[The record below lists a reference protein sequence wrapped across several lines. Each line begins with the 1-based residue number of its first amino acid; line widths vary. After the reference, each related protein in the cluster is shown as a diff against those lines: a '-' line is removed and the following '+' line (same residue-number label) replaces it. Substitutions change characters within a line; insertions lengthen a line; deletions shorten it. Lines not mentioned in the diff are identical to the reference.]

1 MTDLLDAPSET
12 APEIP
17 TTDAAVAAALRDG
30 LTHLRARLDAP
41 DLADATT
48 IHELRVA
55 LRRVRTV
62 LAVIARAAPTDA
74 VAALRTAAGA
84 LADVIGEAR
93 DWDVFITET
102 LVRHAPDPGTDGHAG
117 LVAVAEEL
125 RQAAHRRLAD
135 YRAGRETAGFLRM
148 FAQVVD
154 GRRWR
159 DASDA
164 LWAAPLD
171 ELARPTLDRL
181 HARVLKRGHGLG
193 RRDAAERHVL
203 RLAVKRLRYAVDLF
217 APVLA
222 GDGAAGYR
230 RRLVALQ
237 DKLGHGNDRVT
248 ARRLASI
255 VAEATDQ
262 TDVAAAV
269 AALSVRLDDADTAE
283 EAVLK
288 AAWRRFRHRAPFWH
302 DEA

>member
-12 APEIP
+12 APETP

-30 LTHLRARLDAP
+30 LTLLRTRLDAP

-62 LAVIARAAPTDA
+62 LAVVARAAPTDA
-74 VAALRTAAGA
+74 VAALRAATGG

-93 DWDVFITET
+93 DWDVFVTET
-102 LVRHAPDPGTDGHAG
+102 LARHAPDPGTDGHAA
-117 LVAVAEEL
+117 LVAVAEAL
-125 RQAAHRRLAD
+125 RHAAHRRLAD
-135 YRAGRETAGFLRM
+135 YRAGRETANILKL
-148 FAQVVD
+148 FARFVD

-164 LWAAPLD
+164 LWAAPFD
-171 ELARPTLDRL
+171 DLARPALDRL

-193 RRDAAERHVL
+193 RRDAAERHEL

-217 APVLA
+217 APVMA
-222 GDGAAGYR
+222 CDGVAGYR

-248 ARRLASI
+248 ARRLARI
-255 VAEATDQ
+255 VAAATDQ
-262 TDVAAAV
+262 PDVQVAV
-269 AALSVRLDDADTAE
+269 TALNARLDDADKAE

-288 AAWRRFRHRAPFWH
+288 AAWRRFRHRCPFWH
-302 DEA
+302 DDV

>member
-12 APEIP
+12 APEPP
-17 TTDAAVAAALRDG
+17 TTDEAVAAALRDG
-30 LTHLRARLDAP
+30 LAQLRARLNAP

-74 VAALRTAAGA
+74 VAALRTAAGG

-93 DWDVFITET
+93 DWDVFVTDT
-102 LVRHAPDPGTDGHAG
+102 LERHAPAPGTDGHAA
-117 LVAVAEEL
+117 LVAVAAAL
-125 RQAAHRRLAD
+125 RQTAHQRLAD
-135 YRAGRETAGFLRM
+135 YLAGREMAGFLRM
-148 FAQVVD
+148 FAHVVD

-159 DASDA
+159 DASHA
-164 LWAAPLD
+164 LWAAPLGD
-171 ELARPTLDRL
+171 LARPALDRL
-181 HARVLKRGHGLG
+181 HARVLRRGHGLG
-193 RRDAAERHVL
+193 RRNAAERHAL

-217 APVLA
+217 APVFS

-237 DKLGHGNDRVT
+237 DTLGHGNDRVT

-262 TDVAAAV
+262 ADVAAAI
-269 AALSVRLDDADTAE
+269 ATLNARLDDADKAE

-288 AAWRRFRHRAPFWH
+288 AAWRRFRHRCPFWH
-302 DEA
+302 DDV